1 MRAKSYIGLP
11 EGYELSREINLQKDK
26 KLAFWLNAAASV
38 VMLVLLLPILPK
50 LGLLLWS
57 GALLLPA
64 LALLLGTFAYLVLH
78 EWVHGIFIRLFCG
91 QKADYG
97 FTGLYAF
104 AGKKDAYFC
113 KSHYLLIAL
122 APVVIWGIVLAAAC
136 ALAQGPWF
144 LVVYFLEAMNL
155 SGAAGDLYV
164 AYLCLRA
171 PSGLLINDDGV
182 SMRFYL
188 KKPIIK

>member
-11 EGYELSREINLQKDK
+11 EDYGLSREIDLQKNK
-26 KLAFWLNAAASV
+26 KLAFWLNAAASAAMLALV
-38 VMLVLLLPILPK
+38 VPVLPRLASLLSRGAPLLPL
-50 LGLLLWS
+50 
-57 GALLLPA
+57 
-64 LALLLGTFAYLVLH
+64 LALLPGMLVYLIAH

-91 QKADYG
+91 QRANYG

-113 KSHYLLIAL
+113 KAHYLIIAL
-122 APVVIWGIVLAAAC
+122 APVVIWGAVLAVLC

-144 LVVYFLEAMNL
+144 LAAYFIQAMNL
-155 SGAAGDLYV
+155 SGAAGDLHV